1 MQSVSSPQKSQKTGQ
16 ATVDVKGDEFRH
28 RSLPCLPALLVHLPA
43 PGCDKNLS
51 FLVHQRWQSA
61 LCEWGLLEAPV
72 SLPVTGFQQRP
83 ILSIDHTATAWQW
96 INNTSENG

>member
-1 MQSVSSPQKSQKTGQ
+1 MNFDTDHCLVSRPSWSIYPPP
-16 ATVDVKGDEFRH
+16 D
-28 RSLPCLPALLVHLPA
+28 
-43 PGCDKNLS
+43 CDKNLS
-51 FLVHQRWQSA
+51 CLVHQRWQSA